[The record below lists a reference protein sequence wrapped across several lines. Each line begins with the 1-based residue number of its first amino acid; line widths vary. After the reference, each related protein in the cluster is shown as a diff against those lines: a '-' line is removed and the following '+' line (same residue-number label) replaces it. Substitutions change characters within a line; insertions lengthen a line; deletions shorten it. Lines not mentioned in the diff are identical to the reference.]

1 MQESSWD
8 KVRYSL
14 WTWWVVITA
23 IYLLIPLLFG
33 PLSSLASLIIRTI
46 GLFVPIAQLS
56 LMGIF
61 ISGMPFA
68 FLSVPVLFLLLFV
81 CNKALNRFNLTGI
94 KRIILNLIL
103 LFVLTIISDLI
114 IYHTWQ
120 SINFLIMKSIEF

>member
-61 ISGMPFA
+61 IYYIIMSW
-68 FLSVPVLFLLLFV
+68 LYFV
-81 CNKALNRFNLTGI
+81 VGVGCGC
-94 KRIILNLIL
+94 
-103 LFVLTIISDLI
+103 
-114 IYHTWQ
+114 
-120 SINFLIMKSIEF
+120 EG